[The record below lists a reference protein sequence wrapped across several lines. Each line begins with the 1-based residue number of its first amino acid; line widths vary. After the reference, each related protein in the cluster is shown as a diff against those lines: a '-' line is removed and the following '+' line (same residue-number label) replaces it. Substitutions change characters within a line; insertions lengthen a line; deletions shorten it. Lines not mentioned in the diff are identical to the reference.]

1 MKELTFSN
9 YEEFT
14 KFLELE
20 HLQVNLDI
28 VKAIDT
34 AIKNSQEEAEI
45 YRLRFYDQMYDFDIT
60 LPKNLWEKKLK
71 ECTDRFSDLGMYDQA
86 IDTFN
91 IIKLINKEDR

>member
-9 YEEFT
+9 YQEFT

-34 AIKNSQEEAEI
+34 AIKNSQPEAEI
-45 YRLRFYDQMYDFDIT
+45 YRLSFYDQMYDFDII
-60 LPKNLWEKKLK
+60 LPDHLWEEKLK

-91 IIKLINKEDR
+91 MIKLINKKDK